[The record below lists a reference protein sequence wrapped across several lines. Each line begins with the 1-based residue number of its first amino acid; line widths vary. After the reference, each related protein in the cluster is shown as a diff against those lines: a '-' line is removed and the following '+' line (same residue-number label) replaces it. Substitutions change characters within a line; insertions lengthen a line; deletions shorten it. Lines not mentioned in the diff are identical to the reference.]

1 MLNFMFG
8 RRYNFTDTLYIALT
22 VGAIYQ
28 DAYWVAA
35 GIFTGWL
42 IMSVLGEVY
51 NDRRSR

>member
-22 VGAIYQ
+22 VGAVYQ

-35 GIFTGWL
+35 GVFAGGFVV
-42 IMSVLGEVY
+42 SVLGEVY
-51 NDRRSR
+51 NDRRNQ